1 MHISDLSISPHVLH
15 TLQCEAAELV
25 MDRMVRRP
33 EALAVLRPQSNP
45 PAAEVF
51 FNTKVS
57 VQFARRSGHEC
68 SAAPAHPAICDRCAA
83 EGQEEATRRGRC
95 ASCADPMGCPSC
107 VGKPMECPS
116 CGQAFVRQW
125 AYETGSGR
133 SSIGRDIK
141 R

>member
-1 MHISDLSISPHVLH
+1 
-15 TLQCEAAELV
+15 

-95 ASCADPMGCPSC
+95 ASCADPMGCPRAC
-107 VGKPMECPS
+107 
-116 CGQAFVRQW
+116 FVKLREMQI
-125 AYETGSGR
+125 R
-133 SSIGRDIK
+133 VDFV
-141 R
+141 

>member
-1 MHISDLSISPHVLH
+1 
-15 TLQCEAAELV
+15 

-83 EGQEEATRRGRC
+83 EGQEEATRTGAGVHHARILWGAQAVW
-95 ASCADPMGCPSC
+95 ASQWSAHP
-107 VGKPMECPS
+107 VGKPS
-116 CGQAFVRQW
+116 YV
-125 AYETGSGR
+125 SGR
-133 SSIGRDIK
+133 MRLEVAAPPLAVTSNGEWSQSPVLAPTAHK
-141 R
+141 V